1 MFNWWENDITFKLHR
16 TLIARRLGQN
26 LVMVDSP
33 WNNGL
38 QFGMVND
45 LEIFFW
51 NLKRKEKW
59 FFLSLK
65 HLKFLIAPYP
75 DQSKFKKNLQ
85 EYLNNR
91 EPSRSLLWEGN
102 TLKEA

>member
-1 MFNWWENDITFKLHR
+1 MFNWWENDITFKLHK

-59 FFLSLK
+59 FFFIIEALKISYSTLSK
-65 HLKFLIAPYP
+65 SIQIQEEFTGV
-75 DQSKFKKNLQ
+75 SK
-85 EYLNNR
+85 
-91 EPSRSLLWEGN
+91 
-102 TLKEA
+102 

>member
-16 TLIARRLGQN
+16 TLIARRLEQN

-51 NLKRKEKW
+51 NLKRKEVV
-59 FFLSLK
+59 FFIIEALK
-65 HLKFLIAPYP
+65 ISY
-75 DQSKFKKNLQ
+75 
-85 EYLNNR
+85 
-91 EPSRSLLWEGN
+91 N
-102 TLKEA
+102 TLSKSIQIQ